1 MSNCVSELLLNLS
14 ETPHFQSG
22 RSSKVQQ
29 KNTKKAKFSLQTQ
42 SHRAADKFCT
52 WSRCWKKF
60 HLNEMKKCKMTERKV
75 KKEKRRSSLR
85 LKSSV
90 QGLQQAQP
98 NILYLLTLLLRR
110 VRSPFFIHN
119 TFLELL
125 RTAFHR
131 RPASDI
137 CVTTAKHFPSASAPA
152 TTTKKIRPVKSKHR
166 GDAWTQRPAQLAVQ
180 PTLAAPSAPELEGIH
195 LSYVLWFGLT
205 VFQWVKHFVIS
216 SLNKVTTQICVRLPV
231 VSMWGKMKEE
241 EEALKTG
248 TNTGT
253 KYDKWW
259 EKWWNM
265 YIIHISC
272 SF

>member
-29 KNTKKAKFSLQTQ
+29 KNTKNAKFSLQTQ

-98 NILYLLTLLLRR
+98 NILYLLTLLLRK
-110 VRSPFFIHN
+110 SPV
-119 TFLELL
+119 TFLHPQHVSWASQNSVPPETCFRHL
-125 RTAFHR
+125 RYDSQTF
-131 RPASDI
+131 PQCISTSDNDQEDPT
-137 CVTTAKHFPSASAPA
+137 C
-152 TTTKKIRPVKSKHR
+152 KIQ
-166 GDAWTQRPAQLAVQ
+166 TQRWRLNTTSCSVSC
-180 PTLAAPSAPELEGIH
+180 AAN
-195 LSYVLWFGLT
+195 
-205 VFQWVKHFVIS
+205 IS
-216 SLNKVTTQICVRLPV
+216 STFSSWARRHSFIIRFV
-231 VSMWGKMKEE
+231 VWTDCFSMSETFCDFKLE
-241 EEALKTG
+241 
-248 TNTGT
+248 
-253 KYDKWW
+253 
-259 EKWWNM
+259 
-265 YIIHISC
+265 
-272 SF
+272 